1 MPPRRFREQQQ
12 DDDTPPPPPPPPQ
25 MTPFER
31 ANVEML
37 SGITRLLERQSKRP
51 GKSHEEDVAERFR
64 KQGPK
69 EFSGTIDPLVAEN
82 CITGDHFCLHGS
94 PGR

>member
-12 DDDTPPPPPPPPQ
+12 DDGTPPPPPPPPQ

-31 ANVEML
+31 ANVKML
-37 SGITRLLERQSKRP
+37 AGITRLLERQSERP
-51 GKSHEEDVAERFR
+51 RKSHKEDVAERFR

-69 EFSGTIDPLVAEN
+69 EFSGTTDPLVLLPILFFVLPLPRREA
-82 CITGDHFCLHGS
+82 
-94 PGR
+94 